1 MCVIAVSEA
10 GQPVPSKDQLK
21 LMWDKNPHGAG
32 IVVDL
37 GGGQVYYRKGLMTID
52 QFNDALDEIS
62 HKHNLV
68 DQACAFHFRIKTS
81 GKTDGPTTHPFI
93 LSPRYQDLRRLE
105 YTGSTPVMMHNGVI
119 SKFGGWLDK
128 LSSDTQ
134 DFAATIGFSM
144 LRKSKKG
151 RKPSNSMLKAAESV
165 VNSSRVVVFYGDN
178 KPVKIGDWKEAQG
191 LCVSNTLWVP
201 STTTDSSQS
210 TYKNPAPDTFGMWTD
225 QWPIRDREWIKYS
238 SKTELEAKTKHLTS
252 LIRDGKQYVVPPM
265 LSGAGIDHYYLI
277 DGLEIYTKKGKEMRD
292 AREAY
297 FDNLLKKEDNDE
309 VLGENDYFDF
319 ADADEF
325 WRYLQQ
331 LEYDEAQQCY
341 LNADREPLYV
351 DFLSYEG
358 YTEEALRMLF
368 DKNYRYAK
376 RDLAMNG
383 TITTDWTEPSQE
395 EKQNLT
401 AQVFKSR
408 KEANSEKRLIKA
420 LSC

>member
-1 MCVIAVSEA
+1 
-10 GQPVPSKDQLK
+10 
-21 LMWDKNPHGAG
+21 
-32 IVVDL
+32 
-37 GGGQVYYRKGLMTID
+37 
-52 QFNDALDEIS
+52 
-62 HKHNLV
+62 
-68 DQACAFHFRIKTS
+68 
-81 GKTDGPTTHPFI
+81 
-93 LSPRYQDLRRLE
+93 
-105 YTGSTPVMMHNGVI
+105 
-119 SKFGGWLDK
+119 
-128 LSSDTQ
+128 
-134 DFAATIGFSM
+134 
-144 LRKSKKG
+144 
-151 RKPSNSMLKAAESV
+151 
-165 VNSSRVVVFYGDN
+165 
-178 KPVKIGDWKEAQG
+178 
-191 LCVSNTLWVP
+191 
-201 STTTDSSQS
+201 
-210 TYKNPAPDTFGMWTD
+210 
-225 QWPIRDREWIKYS
+225 
-238 SKTELEAKTKHLTS
+238 
-252 LIRDGKQYVVPPM
+252 M
-265 LSGAGIDHYYLI
+265 LSGAGIDNYYLV
-277 DGLEIYTKKGKEMRD
+277 DGLEIYTKKGKELRD

-341 LNADREPLYV
+341 LNADREQLYV